1 MRKEKIRNINLICL
15 EPGETVQ
22 DFPEYEGIILSLSLP
37 INPSSELILLV
48 DIKKK
53 FTKQVT
59 TIGII
64 RFNGFLYYEAI
75 IHKLE
80 KFLDRKSIKE
90 ELNCFTITFQKLMIE
105 ERLNSMIRTKQRKS
119 FF

>member
-1 MRKEKIRNINLICL
+1 MRKEKIRDINLICL
-15 EPGETVQ
+15 EPGENVQ
-22 DFPEYEGIILSLSLP
+22 DFLEYEGIIISLSLP
-37 INPSSELILLV
+37 INPNGELILLV
-48 DIKKK
+48 DVKKK

-64 RFNGFLYYEAI
+64 RFNEFLYYEAI

-80 KFLDRKSIKE
+80 KFLYRKSTGE
-90 ELNCFTITFQKLMIE
+90 ELDCFTITFQQLMIE
-105 ERLNSMIRTKQRKS
+105 ERLNSMIRKKQRKS